1 MSDTNG
7 DGWDDSAAA
16 WIASLGDGGD
26 FSRQFVLDAPMLAR
40 VKDRGFKT
48 ALDVGCGEGR
58 FCRMLRDAGI
68 KPLGI
73 DPTAALVARALE
85 LDPGGAYRVC
95 RAEEL
100 DEPPDS
106 FDLVVCYLTLIDI
119 ADISRAASRFIEAL
133 RPGGT
138 LLIAN
143 LTSFS
148 TAAIDGWTMDA
159 DGKRR
164 FCIDNYLEER
174 ADWVAWRG
182 IEIRNWHRP
191 LSTYMS
197 LFLEHGMILRHF
209 AEPSPSGG
217 DPDMAERYRRVPY
230 LYIMEWEKPA
240 A

>member
-68 KPLGI
+68 KAVGI
-73 DPTAALVARALE
+73 DPTAALISTALKR
-85 LDPGGAYRVC
+85 DPDGAYRVG
-95 RAEEL
+95 RAEDLE
-100 DEPPDS
+100 ERSAS

-119 ADISRAASRFIEAL
+119 ADISRAAARFIDAL

-148 TAAIDGWTMDA
+148 SATIDGWTTDA
-159 DGKRR
+159 DGRRR
-164 FCIDNYLEER
+164 FHIDNYLEER
-174 ADWVAWRG
+174 AEWVSWRG
-182 IEIRNWHRP
+182 VKIRNWHRP

-209 AEPSPSGG
+209 AEPAPSGG
-217 DPDMAERYRRVPY
+217 DPETVERYRRVPY
-230 LYIMEWEKPA
+230 HYIMEWQKPSA
-240 A
+240 